1 MHDGSATVEK
11 STASYFHMSLK
22 QRHLHPFLDFGVL
35 SAIGWYEVD
44 SSKVSGCGRLLL
56 RSTTK
61 EKRDLMT
68 RGMTRRS
75 LLTLTVSLAVAAA
88 LTGCGPQQ
96 QGTGAK
102 ESVYERVMRTK
113 KIRAAWLTYPPAAM
127 KDTVTSK
134 MSGTFVEALEM
145 IGKNLGIQIEWIEGE
160 TPWGNQIEGLN
171 ADRYDIVGSPVW
183 ANYTRGSQ
191 TTLSAPLYYSGIGI
205 YVRQSDT
212 RFPNDWSVGTMSQR
226 NKLLNDPR
234 VRIATIDGET
244 GDLIART
251 QFPVAKRVSLPQN
264 AEISQLLLNI
274 SGDKADVAFVEPF
287 FAYEYL
293 KSNPGTLKNIADKS
307 PIQVLGNCYMM
318 KANEWQFKQ
327 MMDVAIGVLQNS
339 GVIDALLEKYEK
351 APGQFYRAALP
362 YRAVSDNVR
371 STAGQTK

>member
-1 MHDGSATVEK
+1 MTHG
-11 STASYFHMSLK
+11 F
-22 QRHLHPFLDFGVL
+22 
-35 SAIGWYEVD
+35 
-44 SSKVSGCGRLLL
+44 
-56 RSTTK
+56 
-61 EKRDLMT
+61 KR
-68 RGMTRRS
+68 RQF
-75 LLTLTVSLAVAAA
+75 LTLTVSLAVAAV
-88 LTGCGPQQ
+88 LTGCGQQQ
-96 QGTGAK
+96 QGAAAK
-102 ESVYERVMRTK
+102 ESVYQRVMRTK

-145 IGKNLGIQIEWIEGE
+145 IGKNLGVQVEWIEGE

-205 YVRQSDT
+205 YVRQNDT

-226 NKLLNDPR
+226 NKLLNDPS

-251 QFPVAKRVSLPQN
+251 QFPAAKRVSLPQN

-274 SGDKADVAFVEPF
+274 AGDKADVAFVEPF
-287 FAYEYL
+287 FAFEYL
-293 KSNPGTLKNIADKS
+293 KSNPGTLKNIADKV

-318 KANEWQFKQ
+318 KSNEWQFKQ

-362 YRAVSDNVR
+362 YRSISDTAR
-371 STAGQTK
+371 STTGKLK